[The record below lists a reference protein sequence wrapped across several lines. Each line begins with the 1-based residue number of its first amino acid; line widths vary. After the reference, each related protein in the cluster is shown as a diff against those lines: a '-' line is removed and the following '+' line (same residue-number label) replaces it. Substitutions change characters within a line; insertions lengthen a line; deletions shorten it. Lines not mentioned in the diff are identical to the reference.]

1 MRSCVLAQD
10 VRHRKLSVSETYTC
24 CVRGVCEKLCISGT
38 ESTDVGAVT
47 RPTIG
52 LYVAL

>member
-1 MRSCVLAQD
+1 MRAVCEA
-10 VRHRKLSVSETYTC
+10 RA
-24 CVRGVCEKLCISGT
+24 CEKLCISGT
-38 ESTDVGAVT
+38 ESTDVGAVA